1 MTVSSTTTKNSYSG
15 NASTTVFAYGFK
27 IFSDDDITVIIRTD
41 STGAEV
47 TKTKTTH
54 YTVSGVGDSS
64 GGNVTFTSGNTPA
77 SGETVVLLRSTAR
90 TQLTDYVAND
100 PFPAATHED
109 ALDKLT
115 FIAQEIE
122 EELGRSIK
130 VSKTNTISSSE
141 FTTSATERA
150 NKILSF
156 DGSGDLT
163 VTEGKV
169 DTVTATASAVSAG
182 GSPTASATY
191 TASTG
196 ALALALGLPTGATG
210 ATGNSAG
217 LQMTFSNSTSDADP
231 GAGKLAFNNAT
242 LSSVSVLFFDDADDN
257 GADISSFVQ
266 SFDDASNATARGLI
280 HIEKEGTASTF
291 ALYKVTGAITDESG
305 YTKVPVS
312 HLVSNGTFS
321 NSDGIRVDFSY
332 SGNDGAG
339 SLTELSGDTSPQ
351 LGGDLDM
358 NGQDIVTTS
367 NADIELAPNGTGK
380 TVLKGNTNPG
390 TLVFNCESNSHG
402 QTVKSQPHSASV
414 TNVLTLPPGGDQ
426 EIVGASA
433 TQTLTN
439 KTIGVSQLSGQVAVS
454 KGGTGATSLAGANIV
469 TTNAQSTF
477 TASQIP
483 STETATISSSKTLD
497 FDTKQNFILTL
508 GSGANTLS
516 NPTTEASNIGQ
527 TGVIIFIQPSSGS
540 AGTVSLGTDYETVGG
555 SGLTLSSAN
564 SAYDVVPYIIK
575 ADNSIL
581 LGSPQLAFS

>member
-1 MTVSSTTTKNSYSG
+1 MTVSSTTTKNSASG
-15 NASTTVFAYGFK
+15 NGSTSAFPYNFK
-27 IFSDDDITVIIRTD
+27 IFSDDDIAVIIRTD

-64 GGNVTFTSGNTPA
+64 GGNVTFTSGNIPA

-100 PFPAATHED
+100 PFPAESHEN

-141 FTTSATERA
+141 FTTSATARA

-156 DGSGDLT
+156 DTSGDLT

-169 DTVTATASAVSAG
+169 DTVTVSVSGLSTGA
-182 GSPTASATY
+182 SPTGSATY
-191 TASTG
+191 TASSG
-196 ALALALGLPTGATG
+196 ALAISLGIPAGATG
-210 ATGNSAG
+210 ATGPAG
-217 LQMTFSNSTSDADP
+217 
-231 GAGKLAFNNAT
+231 GGLA
-242 LSSVSVLFFDDADDN
+242 
-257 GADISSFVQ
+257 
-266 SFDDASNATARGLI
+266 
-280 HIEKEGTASTF
+280 
-291 ALYKVTGAITDESG
+291 
-305 YTKVPVS
+305 
-312 HLVSNGTFS
+312 
-321 NSDGIRVDFSY
+321 
-332 SGNDGAG
+332 
-339 SLTELSGDTSPQ
+339 ELSEDSSPQ
-351 LGGDLDM
+351 LAGDLDVVTF
-358 NGQDIVTTS
+358 DIVTTS
-367 NADIELAPNGTGK
+367 NRDIELAPNGTGK

-439 KTIGVSQLSGQVAVS
+439 KTINVSQLT
-454 KGGTGATSLAGANIV
+454 GTY
-469 TTNAQSTF
+469 
-477 TASQIP
+477 TAAQIP
-483 STETATISSSKTLD
+483 KTETATISTSKTLD
-497 FDTKQNFILTL
+497 FDTNQNFILTL

-527 TGVIIFIQPSSGS
+527 TGVMIFIQPSSGS

-581 LGSPQLAFS
+581 LGTPQLAFS